1 MKFFSKSVIAVAI
14 IGVLFSGSMNVTK
27 AAEAMVQ
34 TTDGSNVFLSIH
46 GQDESI
52 KSYDLDDIDKLN
64 GEAGTNAA
72 SINIIRGDLT
82 AEANSRVS
90 YDNAQNQNISNN
102 KTAIENNSLRI
113 TQADNHLQSVDN
125 QVQTLKI
132 DHIQDRQE
140 LAKHDAAI
148 KTLDAENTRQEAYI
162 QSVNNAVTKEATD
175 RKAADTLLQ
184 TQVNNKVDT
193 TTYNDDRKAQNDA
206 HQQLVQRVTLDEQY
220 DGAAISQ
227 NRKNIETITARQQG
241 HDLEQANRDRT
252 ANQHPVMNNGKDGV
266 DGKNGATGAVGKNGL
281 NGSDGK
287 DGKDGKD
294 GINGKN
300 GANGR
305 NGITTTI
312 TKNEVDTATQ
322 TKVAANSTAISA
334 NTRRTADVAKDLQD
348 AKQFFLRQQ
357 ADSNAQFKNLKEE
370 VDNNK
375 KEARAGVASAVA
387 IASMPQ
393 VEAGQKFMFS
403 TGVGSFK
410 DEQALSVGAS
420 FHAGNRTVI
429 KAGISDSTSN
439 DFAMGA
445 GIGIGF

>member
-1 MKFFSKSVIAVAI
+1 MKSFSKSVIAVAI

-125 QVQTLKI
+125 QVQTLRI

-140 LAKHDAAI
+140 LANHDAAI
-148 KTLDAENTRQEAYI
+148 TTLDAENTRQEAYI
-162 QSVNNAVTKEATD
+162 QSVNNAVTKEVTD
-175 RKAADTLLQ
+175 RKAADSVLQ

-206 HQQLVQRVTLDEQY
+206 HQQLVQRVTQDEQY

-281 NGSDGK
+281 NGS

-403 TGVGSFK
+403 AGVGSFK

>member
-1 MKFFSKSVIAVAI
+1 
-14 IGVLFSGSMNVTK
+14 
-27 AAEAMVQ
+27 
-34 TTDGSNVFLSIH
+34 
-46 GQDESI
+46 
-52 KSYDLDDIDKLN
+52 
-64 GEAGTNAA
+64 
-72 SINIIRGDLT
+72 
-82 AEANSRVS
+82 
-90 YDNAQNQNISNN
+90 
-102 KTAIENNSLRI
+102 
-113 TQADNHLQSVDN
+113 
-125 QVQTLKI
+125 
-132 DHIQDRQE
+132 
-140 LAKHDAAI
+140 
-148 KTLDAENTRQEAYI
+148 
-162 QSVNNAVTKEATD
+162 
-175 RKAADTLLQ
+175 
-184 TQVNNKVDT
+184 
-193 TTYNDDRKAQNDA
+193 
-206 HQQLVQRVTLDEQY
+206 
-220 DGAAISQ
+220 
-227 NRKNIETITARQQG
+227 
-241 HDLEQANRDRT
+241 
-252 ANQHPVMNNGKDGV
+252 MNNGKDGV

-281 NGSDGK
+281 NGS

-403 TGVGSFK
+403 AGVGSFK